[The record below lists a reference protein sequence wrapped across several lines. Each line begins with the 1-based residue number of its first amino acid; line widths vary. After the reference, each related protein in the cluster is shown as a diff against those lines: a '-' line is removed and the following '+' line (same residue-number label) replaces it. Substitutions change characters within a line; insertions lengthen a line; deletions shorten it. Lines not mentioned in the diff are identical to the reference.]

1 MMGYRIALAALLAAL
16 GCGSSR
22 DADGMAEVQQLDSA
36 RRDQADSADWKA
48 VDEAMGRPGKLQP
61 DGVQKY
67 SMPRGDLKVTAGG
80 VAVKPALALGSWVAF
95 HQEGGKTMAMGDLV
109 LTEAEITSV
118 LTKLEQSAVEATA
131 LHNHLLRESPHVMYL
146 HIEGEGDPV
155 KIAQAVHTA
164 LGLTGTPAAAPNA
177 PASPVL
183 GLDTNAVAQALG
195 YTGKVNAGVYQVS
208 VPRADPVR
216 VDGMTIPPS
225 MGVATAINFQPTG
238 GNKAA
243 ITGDFVMTAHEVNP
257 VLQALAGAGIQVNAL
272 HNHML
277 NEEPRLFFVHFW
289 ANNDAMKLARG
300 LRSALDKMH
309 VKPAGA

>member
-1 MMGYRIALAALLAAL
+1 MGYRIALAALLAAL

-22 DADGMAEVQQLDSA
+22 DADGMAEAQQLDSA
-36 RRDQADSADWKA
+36 RRDKVDSADWKA

-80 VAVKPALALGSWVAF
+80 VAVKPALALGSWVGF
-95 HQEGGKTMAMGDLV
+95 RREGGKTMAMGDLV
-109 LTEAEITSV
+109 LSEAEVTPV
-118 LTKLEQSAVEATA
+118 VGKLQQAGVKATA

-155 KIAQAVHTA
+155 KIAQAIHAAVA
-164 LGLTGTPAAAPNA
+164 LTGTPAAPPNA
-177 PASPVL
+177 PASPAL

-195 YTGKVNAGVYQVS
+195 YTGKVNGGVYQVS

-243 ITGDFVMTAHEVNP
+243 ITGDFVMTADEVNP
-257 VLQALAGAGIQVNAL
+257 VLTALAGAGIQVNAL

-289 ANNDAMKLARG
+289 ANDDVVKLARG
-300 LRSALDKMH
+300 LRSALDNMH
-309 VKPAGA
+309 VKAAGA